1 MIIRISRISAT
12 IPHAELI
19 FRTVIKKLWAFFGL
33 GVEIAR
39 SHRYAEKRQFFRVRR
54 IQQSTASLRTSQ
66 LLLSQK
72 TRVSAG
78 MMC

>member
-19 FRTVIKKLWAFFGL
+19 FRTVIKKLWTFFGL

-39 SHRYAEKRQFFRVRR
+39 SHRYVEKRQTN
-54 IQQSTASLRTSQ
+54 TAIHGLTEDV
-66 LLLSQK
+66 
-72 TRVSAG
+72 TATA
-78 MMC
+78 